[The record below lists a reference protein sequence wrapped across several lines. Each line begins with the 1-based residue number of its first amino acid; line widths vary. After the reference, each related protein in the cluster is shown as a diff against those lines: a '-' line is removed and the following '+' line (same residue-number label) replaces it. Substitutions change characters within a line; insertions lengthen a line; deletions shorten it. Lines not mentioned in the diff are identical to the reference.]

1 MTSWHGSANTASNTC
16 RYVYH
21 TLRNS
26 KQAVDTIDEADVV
39 YVYDY
44 CYMMWLLADHHAR
57 QHWWLRTNYEPP
69 SGTGSNLLA
78 VYRHVPPLQFL
89 TCFFFSLCIA
99 VLIRQGF
106 WIGYTAIAH
115 TAAECHCDQ
124 FKGEPSRP
132 L

>member
-1 MTSWHGSANTASNTC
+1 MLWHDSVNTASNTC

-69 SGTGSNLLA
+69 SGTGGNLLA

-89 TCFFFSLCIA
+89 RLASFSPCVILC
-99 VLIRQGF
+99 
-106 WIGYTAIAH
+106 
-115 TAAECHCDQ
+115 
-124 FKGEPSRP
+124 
-132 L
+132 